1 MLGNRSCFAALLK
14 QELPT
19 LKVTHCMIHRQA
31 LASKRMPKSLKDVF
45 DTCARILNNIRKN
58 DTSHRIFQ
66 SFCAQ
71 MGNQHDIL
79 LYHTEVRWLS
89 RGRVMSRFFQLRE
102 IIKLYL
108 QHRNSNLAAS
118 LESDEFVQSVA
129 YIADAMHHLNEL
141 NLSLQGQQINVVTAC
156 EKVKA
161 FKLKLSLWSRRIDN
175 GNLAN
180 FPSLDEIANNSLL
193 QNVKNEI
200 ISHLKI
206 LVDSFDG
213 YFSAG
218 ELNYY
223 QRWII
228 NPFLFDLTKMSDDD
242 NLKENLIE
250 MKSCQELKLLFD
262 KLKLED
268 FWCAAMKAFP
278 SLAMEAMTVLI
289 PF

>member
-1 MLGNRSCFAALLK
+1 MLGNRSGFAALLK

-45 DTCARILNNIRKN
+45 DTCARIVNNIRKN

-102 IIKLYL
+102 TIKLYL

-129 YIADAMHHLNEL
+129 YIADVMHHLNEL

-180 FPSLDEIANNSLL
+180 FPSLDEIANSSLL

-223 QRWII
+223 
-228 NPFLFDLTKMSDDD
+228 
-242 NLKENLIE
+242 
-250 MKSCQELKLLFD
+250 
-262 KLKLED
+262 
-268 FWCAAMKAFP
+268 
-278 SLAMEAMTVLI
+278 
-289 PF
+289 

>member
-1 MLGNRSCFAALLK
+1 
-14 QELPT
+14 
-19 LKVTHCMIHRQA
+19 
-31 LASKRMPKSLKDVF
+31 
-45 DTCARILNNIRKN
+45 
-58 DTSHRIFQ
+58 
-66 SFCAQ
+66 
-71 MGNQHDIL
+71 
-79 LYHTEVRWLS
+79 
-89 RGRVMSRFFQLRE
+89 MSQFFQLRE
-102 IIKLYL
+102 TIKLYL

-129 YIADAMHHLNEL
+129 YIADVMHHLNEL

-161 FKLKLSLWSRRIDN
+161 FKLKLSLWSRRIEN

-223 QRWII
+223 QHWII
-228 NPFLFDLTKMSDDD
+228 NPFLFDLTKVSDDD

-262 KLKLED
+262 KSKLED

-289 PF
+289 PFSTTYNCESSFSTMMYIKNKYRNRLQLEDDLRVATSKIEPSFERILSMKQQQISH